1 MGLKKLVILLILS
14 ALILGLSGSVW
25 AEPKTNIVIKTVLA
39 SQDSDF
45 VDPRLSDLIK
55 DLQSVFRYSSYKLLG
70 QDRMILGIGET
81 GLASLPEN
89 RILKITPTGTR
100 GDRVSLQLEILK
112 NRRQVFQTVIQLLNH
127 ASITVGGPEYR
138 GGYLLFNIFS
148 SFLKL
153 EPCFSNFFFKDLC
166 KFIYRNYSLLYMFC
180 KCKVE
185 YHEAPYKVSHCK
197 CRSV

>member
-1 MGLKKLVILLILS
+1 MPLILS
-14 ALILGLSGSVW
+14 ALILGLVESVW
-25 AEPKTNIVIKTVLA
+25 AEPKINIVIKTVLA
-39 SQDSDF
+39 SQESDS

-89 RILKITPTGTR
+89 RILKITPTGIR

-127 ASITVGGPEYR
+127 ASITVGGPEHK
-138 GGYLLFNIFS
+138 GGYLLFNIYS
-148 SFLKL
+148 SF
-153 EPCFSNFFFKDLC
+153 
-166 KFIYRNYSLLYMFC
+166 
-180 KCKVE
+180 
-185 YHEAPYKVSHCK
+185 
-197 CRSV
+197 